1 MTSEQAEILAL
12 QALGWLAGE
21 PDSIQRF
28 LNLSGIS
35 AADLRDAAGEPG
47 TALAVLDFL
56 LGHED
61 LLIQFCDSAEVQAR
75 QVHAAR
81 HALGRDAVLD

>member
-1 MTSEQAEILAL
+1 MTPEKAEILAL
-12 QALGWLAGE
+12 EALGWLAGE

-28 LNLSGIS
+28 LDLSGSS
-35 AADLRDAAGEPG
+35 AAELRQAAAEPG
-47 TALAVLDFL
+47 TGLAVLDFL

-61 LLIQFCDSAEVQAR
+61 LLLKFCESAGLEPR

-81 HALGRDAVLD
+81 QALGRDMVD

>member
-1 MTSEQAEILAL
+1 MTPEKAEILAL
-12 QALGWLAGE
+12 EALSWLAGE

-28 LNLSGIS
+28 LDLSGIS
-35 AADLRDAAGEPG
+35 GAELRQAAAEPG
-47 TALAVLDFL
+47 TGLAVLDFL

-61 LLIQFCDSAEVQAR
+61 MLVKFCESAGLDPR

-81 HALGRDAVLD
+81 HALGRDMVD